1 MEWINAISPEVSGP
15 GRIGRIA
22 LPDMVR
28 RSTRKY
34 PQKVAI
40 VDGARRM
47 TYAAFDADIDRLAT
61 ALVGHGLRKGDRV
74 ATLGGNSYEY
84 LVAMFGIQRAGL
96 VWLPINHNLR
106 PDDIAF
112 VLDHAEPRFA
122 IVDDAL
128 YAGPIGP
135 VVDARLPAHAIAT
148 VSADHTRTG
157 ASRLHFD
164 ALLATGEARDP
175 NVAIE
180 DRDVCQIM
188 YTSGTTGRPKGV
200 MHSHLSVYVAL
211 LGNLV
216 DYEMRAADISNAM
229 LPLFHCAQHCMVAGA
244 FLAGQTVVVMRSVD
258 PGHLIETIARE
269 KITVVLS
276 LPPIYGAML
285 DHPARASHDLSSVR
299 LCIYGMMQMPEHTLR
314 RLVAEVCPNFALGT
328 GQTEIYP
335 STLTFKPELQLEKIG
350 PYWGDSC
357 VGTETAIMDDAG
369 NLLGP
374 GEIGEIVH
382 RGPNVMAGY
391 FRDPEATEKAR
402 AFGWHHTGDLGMFD
416 ADGLLIFTDRKKDMI
431 KSGGENVASIVVER
445 ALLAHAGVA
454 AAAAIGLPHPR
465 WFEAVTGVVLRK
477 PGATVDEAQLL
488 AHCKEHLS
496 IHEVPKAI
504 RFVEQFPLTAT
515 GKIQKNLLRERFADV
530 YEEAGTAAR

>member
-1 MEWINAISPEVSGP
+1 MEWINAISPDVSGP

-28 RSTRKY
+28 RSARKY

-40 VDGARRM
+40 VDGARRV
-47 TYAAFDADIDRLAT
+47 TYAAFDADIDRLAN
-61 ALVGHGLRKGDRV
+61 ALVDHGLRKGDRV
-74 ATLGGNSYEY
+74 ATLGANSYDY

-135 VVDARLPAHAIAT
+135 VVDARLPADALAI
-148 VSADHTRTG
+148 VSSDRAGSARRT
-157 ASRLHFD
+157 FD
-164 ALLATGEARDP
+164 AFLATGAAHDP
-175 NVAIE
+175 NVAID

-211 LGNLV
+211 LGNLI
-216 DYEMRAADISNAM
+216 DYEMRASDISNAM
-229 LPLFHCAQHCMVAGA
+229 LPLFHCAQHCLVAGA

-269 KITVVLS
+269 KVTVVLS

-369 NLLGP
+369 NLLGA

-445 ALLAHAGVA
+445 ALLAH
-454 AAAAIGLPHPR
+454 
-465 WFEAVTGVVLRK
+465 
-477 PGATVDEAQLL
+477 
-488 AHCKEHLS
+488 CKEHLS